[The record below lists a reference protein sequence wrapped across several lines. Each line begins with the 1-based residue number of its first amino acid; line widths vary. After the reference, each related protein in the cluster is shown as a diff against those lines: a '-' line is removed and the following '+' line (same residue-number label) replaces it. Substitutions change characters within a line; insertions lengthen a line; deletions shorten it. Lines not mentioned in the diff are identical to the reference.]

1 MEMPLK
7 SFDLQDTEFGQI
19 NAELEIK
26 QMLKNLKLEVKP
38 QNGMTRKTIRKVKLC
53 LGANQILQRRS
64 AHHY

>member
-7 SFDLQDTEFGQI
+7 SFDEQDTEIGQI

-38 QNGMTRKTIRKVKLC
+38 QHGMTRKSIRKVKLC
-53 LGANQILQRRS
+53 LGANQIIQRRR
-64 AHHY
+64 ALHY